1 MRTLTAA
8 LVFLMLASLTAG
20 HVETRP
26 AVREA
31 DRRVPAYAPAGAIP
45 VSAPAGAE
53 FLLAIR

>member
-20 HVETRP
+20 HVDTWPVIRE
-26 AVREA
+26 AVRVSA
-31 DRRVPAYAPAGAIP
+31 SVPADAIP

-53 FLLAIR
+53 FLLLVR

>member
-20 HVETRP
+20 HVDTRP
-26 AVREA
+26 AIREA
-31 DRRVPAYAPAGAIP
+31 DRVPAYAPAGAIP

-53 FLLAIR
+53 FLLAVR